1 MATPPVPVGSDRHLG
16 GLVAIVVSLFAVVP
30 PPPVMAQ
37 ESQFKDVV
45 KGFCLAAF
53 QSEMVQAG
61 KQPPAG
67 MANFACA
74 CVAERISGGSSVNDA
89 RTNCRQATA
98 RRYPI

>member
-1 MATPPVPVGSDRHLG
+1 MTRPPAPAGRERQLS
-16 GLVAIVVSLFAVVP
+16 GLVALMLSLLAVAP
-30 PPPVMAQ
+30 PAPGAAQ
-37 ESQFKDVV
+37 DSPFGDVV

-53 QSEMVQAG
+53 QSEMAQAG

-74 CVAERISGGSSVNDA
+74 CVAERMSGGSSVNDA
-89 RTNCRQATA
+89 RSSCRQATA